1 MVLRKQAQHAKYS
14 IPSSHFK
21 GLQLLLFPYQVDLI
35 ISHLKTRKK
44 NKLGSFPLKRVNE
57 PFDIYQM
64 RQGAFVLRFYRAPLD
79 IIPLKI

>member
-44 NKLGSFPLKRVNE
+44 KQIGL
-57 PFDIYQM
+57 
-64 RQGAFVLRFYRAPLD
+64 
-79 IIPLKI
+79 IPIKARE